1 MKCYLLPLLPLLALL
16 WWPPAHGQQPAPAP
30 ATPLLAFHQAHLGQI
45 LFSAT
50 RLPAT
55 GYADAAHYIGYHAYT
70 LTPRS
75 SLYLTAFLTT
85 SLPDALARLAP
96 DAQRTDFM
104 KRGSFQ
110 YCFYVDEQLVYT
122 AYLQPEPQYLR
133 EENAQPVLH
142 QPMLAPETS
151 GKKKQSL
158 WASFLAHGGRKAL
171 AEGSHMLRLVI
182 RPYLQSPLLQVGPV
196 LAVGQVAL
204 NVTPHAAPARAAALV
219 AP

>member
-1 MKCYLLPLLPLLALL
+1 MKFTLLPLLALL
-16 WWPPAHGQQPAPAP
+16 WGPAVRAQQPAPPP
-30 ATPLLAFHQAHLGQI
+30 AAPLLAFQQAHLGQI

-50 RLPAT
+50 RIPPA
-55 GYADAAHYIGYHAYT
+55 GYSDAAHYIGYHTYT
-70 LTPRS
+70 LTPKS
-75 SLYLTAFLTT
+75 NLYLTAFLTT

-122 AYLQPEPQYLR
+122 AYLQPEPQYL
-133 EENAQPVLH
+133 AQTDALPILQ
-142 QPMLAPETS
+142 QPLLASETS
-151 GKKKQSL
+151 RRKNQSL
-158 WASFLAHGGRKAL
+158 WANLLAHGGKKAL
-171 AEGSHMLRLVI
+171 AEGSHILRLVI

-204 NVTPHAAPARAAALV
+204 NVTTPAAPARAAALV

>member
-1 MKCYLLPLLPLLALL
+1 MNSTLSLLLL
-16 WWPPAHGQQPAPAP
+16 WGPAVRAQQPAPAS
-30 ATPLLAFHQAHLGQI
+30 AASLLAFQQAHLGRI

-50 RLPAT
+50 RIPPT
-55 GYADAAHYIGYHAYT
+55 GYADDAHYIGYHAHT
-70 LTPRS
+70 LTPKS

-110 YCFYVDEQLVYT
+110 YCFYVDNELVYT
-122 AYLQPEPQYLR
+122 AYLQPEPQYLI

-142 QPMLAPETS
+142 QPVLAPETS
-151 GKKKQSL
+151 RRKSQSL
-158 WASFLAHGGRKAL
+158 WANLLANGGKKAL

-182 RPYLQSPLLQVGPV
+182 RPYIQSPLLQVGPV
-196 LAVGQVAL
+196 LADGQVAL
-204 NVTPHAAPARAAALV
+204 NVTRHAAPARAAALV

>member
-1 MKCYLLPLLPLLALL
+1 MKFYLLFLLVLL
-16 WWPPAHGQQPAPAP
+16 WGTPVHGQQPALSPDA
-30 ATPLLAFHQAHLGQI
+30 APLLAFQQAHLGQI

-50 RLPAT
+50 RISPT
-55 GYADAAHYIGYHAYT
+55 GYSDAAHYIGYHTYT
-70 LTPRS
+70 LTPES

-122 AYLQPEPQYLR
+122 AYLQPESQYLA

-142 QPMLAPETS
+142 QPVLAPETS
-151 GKKKQSL
+151 HRKDQSL
-158 WASFLAHGGRKAL
+158 WANLLANGGKKAL
-171 AEGSHMLRLVI
+171 AEGSHILRLVI

-196 LAVGQVAL
+196 LAVGQVVL
-204 NVTPHAAPARAAALV
+204 NVTRHATPTRAAALS

>member
-1 MKCYLLPLLPLLALL
+1 MKSTLLPLLALL
-16 WWPPAHGQQPAPAP
+16 WALPVHAQQPRPVPDPRTA
-30 ATPLLAFHQAHLGQI
+30 AFHQAHLGQI
-45 LFSAT
+45 LFST
-50 RLPAT
+50 TPAAPDA
-55 GYADAAHYIGYHAYT
+55 YASAAYIGFGTYT
-70 LTPRS
+70 LTPKS
-75 SLYLTAFLTT
+75 SLYLTAFLTI
-85 SLPDALARLAP
+85 SLPDALARLTP

-122 AYLQPEPQYLR
+122 AYLQPEPQYLM

-142 QPMLAPETS
+142 QPVLAPETS
-151 GKKKQSL
+151 RRKKQSL
-158 WASFLAHGGRKAL
+158 WANLLANGGKKAL
-171 AEGSHMLRLVI
+171 VEGSHMLRLVI

-204 NVTPHAAPARAAALV
+204 NVTRHAAPARAAALV